1 VRLLIADDH
10 PLFRMGLRAA
20 LERNGFTIL
29 GEASDGE
36 EAVQLGLQLQ
46 PEAIILDVRMPKQD
60 GIAAARTLRNQGY
73 RGLIA
78 LLTTFN
84 EPALVHQAASI
95 GVDAYWSKEL
105 HPNALALKLRNLKD
119 GTEPGLL
126 PPQLPKLSQRE
137 QEVLGHLAQGLST
150 KEIARELKL
159 SPETIKDHLM
169 RLYDKLDAHNKVE
182 ALERARALGFI

>member
-1 VRLLIADDH
+1 MRLLIADDH

-20 LERNGFTIL
+20 LERNGFSIL

-36 EAVQLGLQLQ
+36 EAVRMGLRLQ
-46 PEAIILDVRMPKQD
+46 PEAIILDVRMPKLD
-60 GIAAARTLRNQGY
+60 GIATARSLRNQGY

-78 LLTTFN
+78 LLTTFS
-84 EPALVHQAASI
+84 EPALLHQAASV

-105 HPNALALKLRNLKD
+105 HPNALALKLRNLQA
-119 GTEPGLL
+119 GSEPRLQ
-126 PPQLPKLSQRE
+126 PPQLPKLSGRE
-137 QEVLGHLAQGLST
+137 HEVLGYLAQGLST

-159 SPETIKDHLM
+159 SPETIKDHLV

-182 ALERARALGFI
+182 ALERARALGFL